1 MSCIVNSIL
10 FHCILFCSIV
20 FYKCGT
26 PSSEEIKRSRFFPY
40 HPRRAE
46 LYRRYIDDIVRGAS
60 CRREELEAF
69 VNFVANFNPALQFTS
84 TVFEIKLPF
93 LDISLRISDIRI
105 QTSVHYKGTDTHN
118 YLHFSSFHPQH
129 CKCSIP
135 YSQFLGLRWLL
146 PWRWWPP
153 CAIKGDGFF
162 RGILYW
168 PRLSSFLSW
177 KWSTESSNH

>member
-135 YSQFLGLRWLL
+135 
-146 PWRWWPP
+146 
-153 CAIKGDGFF
+153 I
-162 RGILYW
+162 
-168 PRLSSFLSW
+168 
-177 KWSTESSNH
+177 